1 MFSEISQEFLRGR
14 GKGGTVS
21 ALSLCVAIIV
31 SLIVISLLDLS
42 MVLVHSRCS
51 VNYWMNESMIIT
63 SMNVCC
69 MPGTILNNSISNA
82 YVSHLFYFI
91 FFFMFPILIVRKLGQ
106 NCLIMCQGH
115 HAGIPT
121 QAVWFP
127 NPCLNCCGHTPQ
139 GLITH
144 STGVIMGAITY
155 KPGSDGSGQS

>member
-91 FFFMFPILIVRKLGQ
+91 FIYVSHFNCEEIGTELFDHVPRPPCWDSNPGCLVPKPMFKL
-106 NCLIMCQGH
+106 LWTY
-115 HAGIPT
+115 PSR
-121 QAVWFP
+121 P
-127 NPCLNCCGHTPQ
+127 NHT
-139 GLITH
+139 
-144 STGVIMGAITY
+144 
-155 KPGSDGSGQS
+155 